1 MTKQEF
7 ITALHHACPAFMR
20 DRKSYSKLIGQ
31 KLKLRSEAPASLS
44 EEVRT
49 DLKSEVERLEVE
61 FRNKWPKWPHYLS
74 SPPPI
79 LREPNHFDFDSV
91 MEGLEIFN
99 QAEAANVELDPI
111 LAYREVF
118 RVIAEDTSEKLPEG
132 LLEKEMG
139 FKSSKDMVLELNTN
153 NEMKENLRRE
163 HGEFLFRKAAIV
175 IPIYA
180 HTNKD
185 DQRLPNKNSFI
196 EYHSGLDS

>member
-7 ITALHHACPAFMR
+7 ITALHHACPAFMK
-20 DRKSYSKLIGQ
+20 DRRSYAKLIGQ
-31 KLKLRSEAPASLS
+31 K
-44 EEVRT
+44 
-49 DLKSEVERLEVE
+49 LEVE

-139 FKSSKDMVLELNTN
+139 FKSSKDMVLE
-153 NEMKENLRRE
+153 
-163 HGEFLFRKAAIV
+163 
-175 IPIYA
+175 
-180 HTNKD
+180 
-185 DQRLPNKNSFI
+185 
-196 EYHSGLDS
+196 